1 MAISNYKDLK
11 VWQNAIDLV
20 DKIYSITNDFPKN
33 EQFGLIS
40 QLRRASCSV
49 PSNIAEGSAK
59 RSKKEYVRFINIAYG
74 SLAEI
79 ETQIIIAQRQ
89 GFVPP
94 SKAEEVEAQTT
105 EIGKMLN
112 GLRNS
117 LET

>member
-11 VWQNAIDLV
+11 VWQKSIDLV
-20 DKIYSITNDFPKN
+20 DEVYSVTNTFPKN
-33 EQFGLIS
+33 EQFGLTS
-40 QLRRASCSV
+40 QLRRAACSIA
-49 PSNIAEGSAK
+49 SNIAEGSAK
-59 RSKKEYVRFINIAYG
+59 RSKKEYVRFVNIAYG

-89 GFVPP
+89 GYIEP
-94 SKAEEVEAQTT
+94 SKTEKIEAQTT

-117 LET
+117 LEN